1 MTTTISFLAV
11 VLVLALI
18 ASALLGW
25 VGDVRRAGRST
36 SARESRDQSE
46 RIRAGYM
53 SKEQRAREI
62 RERVRRERARR
73 EPRPASGDGG
83 SRQTETDR
91 PSVPRSDRAEAR
103 HRATLELT
111 GPLTPETLR
120 RHYRRLVT
128 AYHPDRVAGLGIKLQ
143 KLAEEETKSINE
155 AYAFFKKR
163 LGL

>member
-1 MTTTISFLAV
+1 MTTTIVFLAV
-11 VLVLALI
+11 VLVLALLS
-18 ASALLGW
+18 AALLGW
-25 VGDVRRAGRST
+25 LGDRARTGRAKT
-36 SARESRDQSE
+36 PRESRDQSE

-73 EPRPASGDGG
+73 EPRPASGDAGA
-83 SRQTETDR
+83 RQAETDR
-91 PSVPRSDRAEAR
+91 PSVPRSSPSEAR

-111 GPLTPETLR
+111 GPVTPETLR

-143 KLAEEETKSINE
+143 KLAEEETKAINE
-155 AYAFFKKR
+155 AYAFFKKQ